1 MSTFEADS
9 RAQKATAADA
19 KANGDGAAPPA
30 GRRSGRSGRHTGP
43 SPPDV
48 VEAAARRL
56 RVMGHPVRLRLI
68 EVLANGPQSVTELAA
83 ALGIEHQ
90 LISKHLNELHR
101 CDVVTRRQDGNFAV
115 YSLPDA
121 LTLKAVALVC
131 RSVLEDRV
139 RLARAAVN
147 VGADGDGGPSQPS
160 R

>member
-1 MSTFEADS
+1 M
-9 RAQKATAADA
+9 
-19 KANGDGAAPPA
+19 
-30 GRRSGRSGRHTGP
+30 GP

-83 ALGIEHQ
+83 ALGTEHQ

-131 RSVLEDRV
+131 RSVIEDRA
-139 RLARAAVN
+139 RLARLAADARDSSAPPRE
-147 VGADGDGGPSQPS
+147 GA
-160 R
+160 